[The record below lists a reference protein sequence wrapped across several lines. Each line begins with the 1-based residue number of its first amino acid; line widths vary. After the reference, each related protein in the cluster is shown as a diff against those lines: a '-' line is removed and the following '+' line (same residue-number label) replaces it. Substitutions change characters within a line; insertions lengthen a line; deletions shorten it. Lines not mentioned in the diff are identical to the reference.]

1 MLTMIWCQDIK
12 GGIGIDNT
20 LPWNIKDEMDHFKTT
35 TANSVVV
42 MGEAT
47 YKSIG
52 KNLPNRE
59 NVILSLDP
67 EFTAEDVKVYHSI
80 DSYIYD
86 YGHRDSFVIGGK
98 SIYEQFLCHADELI
112 ISSLRKDYHCNKV
125 LNFSLEDFALI
136 KTERHDEFDV
146 NFYKRIAERKI

>member
-20 LPWNIKDEMDHFKTT
+20 LPWKIPAEMEHFKTT
-35 TANSVVV
+35 TKDGVVV

-47 YKSIG
+47 YNSIG
-52 KNLPNRE
+52 KALPNRE
-59 NVILSLDP
+59 NIVLSLDP
-67 EFTAEDVKVYHSI
+67 EFKAEGVEVYHSI

-98 SIYEQFLCHADELI
+98 SVYEQFLCHADQLI
-112 ISSLRKDYHCNKV
+112 ISSLREDYHCNKI
-125 LNFSLEDFALI
+125 LNFSLADFALI
-136 KTERHDEFDV
+136 KTKHHEKFDV
-146 NFYKRIAERKI
+146 NFYKRTNERKI